1 MLPMEFVMTVDGE
14 RFITE
19 LLRAIRSDIAGLADR
34 MTNVEL
40 RQTAVEQ
47 QLLGVNTHLAALQH
61 SVDGLSADMRQV
73 KQRLELVEE

>member
-1 MLPMEFVMTVDGE
+1 MTVEDT

-19 LLRAIRSDIAGLADR
+19 MLKAIRGDIAGLGDR

-61 SVDGLSADMRQV
+61 SVDGLSKGMRRV
-73 KQRLELVEE
+73 KARLELAEAE

>member
-1 MLPMEFVMTVDGE
+1 MGMTVEGE

-19 LLRAIRSDIAGLADR
+19 MLKAIRGDIAGLSER

-40 RQTAVEQ
+40 RQTAVEHRLLGIDT
-47 QLLGVNTHLAALQH
+47 QLLAMQH
-61 SVDGLSADMRQV
+61 SLDGLTADMRRV